1 MGGEIMAVHFRK
13 SKKVAPGTRVNFG
26 KKSAGVSFG
35 NRGGGIS
42 FNSKRGVRVRAS
54 IPGTGV
60 SFSGKLFGKKKRKS
74 TNQKGSLGGQILTG
88 IIFISVLSYLLPV
101 LIPVFVIGF
110 IVLFAFAYRSA
121 KKDHETSDKD
131 VLPTGQSTTVMY
143 EEAVRESICREIEIM
158 NDCVELVNNSCE
170 FSTVTFRYSLL
181 IETLTK
187 LSQHTTQELRIAG
200 VFPEQPFEETLET
213 IQFQKDMIINQAI
226 KRAYDRTVED
236 AKALK
241 TEQGRQNRLAK
252 FKESILTSA
261 SISQANISYLNSIFS
276 VN

>member
-1 MGGEIMAVHFRK
+1 MAVHFRK

-74 TNQKGSLGGQILTG
+74 TNKKGSLGGRILTG

-121 KKDHETSDKD
+121 KKEHETSEKG
-131 VLPTGQSTTVMY
+131 VPPTGQPTTVTY
-143 EEAVRESICREIEIM
+143 EEAIRESVLREIEIM
-158 NDCVELVNNSCE
+158 NDCIELVNSSCN

-187 LSQHTTQELRIAG
+187 LSWHTDQELRIAG
-200 VFPEQPFEETLET
+200 VSPERPFKETLEA
-213 IQFQKDMIINQAI
+213 IQSQKDMIINQAI

-241 TEQGRQNRLAK
+241 TEKGRQNRLAK
-252 FKESILTSA
+252 FKASILASA
-261 SISQANISYLNSIFS
+261 TVSQANVSYLNSLFGEKG
-276 VN
+276 VV